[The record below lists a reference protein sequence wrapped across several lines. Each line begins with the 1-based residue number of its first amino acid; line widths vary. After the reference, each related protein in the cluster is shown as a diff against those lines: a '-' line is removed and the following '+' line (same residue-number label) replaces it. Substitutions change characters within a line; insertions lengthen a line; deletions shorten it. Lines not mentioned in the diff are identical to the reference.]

1 MADVNRT
8 VMIMIK
14 GNADKLNKALS
25 DSKTGFAKFAKGI
38 AVAGAAVSAM
48 ALGIAKLNQSI
59 ADMINELVD
68 ASTKT
73 GIAVETLQAL
83 KLAAEGSGKSFN
95 SIESG
100 IIRFQQSMEAASLGT
115 GRQAEAFERLGVKV
129 QTTNGSMRESND
141 VFNEAIEKLG
151 DMGEGTERNITTMA
165 LFGRTAG
172 ASLLQSGA
180 IDNMALFNEK
190 IREFGVDVGPKA
202 REEAARW
209 QRAMA
214 DLGMVTERA
223 AQDMAGALTGRN
235 SPAAA
240 LEKLV
245 GALVFVKSIAKDVLS
260 FIADFIRSAF
270 GSLQAA
276 ITTMLSIDFSSLGK
290 KLNDVLMVRSLRD
303 IPKAWAAFDT
313 EIRKQGQVKM
323 KILMEPLD
331 KALNES
337 TANMGSILSRA
348 TGQYEKMMSLT
359 KLTSSQKSTKTETDK
374 EKEKDIERSKSASKQ
389 KKDLIDLIKLRNE
402 VLAIKSKSED
412 KTLDKEQRIKKEY
425 AGQIKRLR
433 EIQEISKEKINT
445 IQESNQLMMDME
457 DQLAKVRKEND
468 EKQKKREQEALQRRI
483 NNINSYGKAFTGYM
497 SSFASA
503 VKTTME
509 NGGKLTEERAQS
521 IHKLQQRIGVGEV
534 WINAAVA
541 TMKAYAQ
548 FGLIGGIPAGIA
560 MSALA
565 TAQTAAIMSQPPP
578 KFHTGGFVDGADVV
592 NAQLLKGEAVLDRQ
606 TVREIGGARGVQKI
620 GQNPQVVVVNSF
632 KHFDR
637 FLAASMRENTRIRNL
652 VPASSGRKR

>member
-1 MADVNRT
+1 
-8 VMIMIK
+8 
-14 GNADKLNKALS
+14 
-25 DSKTGFAKFAKGI
+25 
-38 AVAGAAVSAM
+38 
-48 ALGIAKLNQSI
+48 
-59 ADMINELVD
+59 
-68 ASTKT
+68 
-73 GIAVETLQAL
+73 
-83 KLAAEGSGKSFN
+83 
-95 SIESG
+95 
-100 IIRFQQSMEAASLGT
+100 
-115 GRQAEAFERLGVKV
+115 
-129 QTTNGSMRESND
+129 
-141 VFNEAIEKLG
+141 
-151 DMGEGTERNITTMA
+151 MGEGTERNIIVMEM
-165 LFGRTAG
+165 FGRSAG
-172 ASLLQSGA
+172 GALTQSGA
-180 IDNMALFNEK
+180 IDNMELFNEK

-214 DLGMVTERA
+214 DLGMVTEQA

-240 LEKLV
+240 LEHLG
-245 GALVFVKSIAKDVLS
+245 GALVFLKSIATDVFS
-260 FIADFIRSAF
+260 FMAEFLRSIF
-270 GSLQAA
+270 GSFQAV
-276 ITTMLSIDFSSLGK
+276 ITAFTAMDFSKIGARMH
-290 KLNDVLMVRSLRD
+290 DILMVKNLRD
-303 IPKAWAAFDT
+303 IPAAYAALTKETHKARDT
-313 EIRKQGQVKM
+313 MSMLM
-323 KILMEPLD
+323 KPLD
-331 KALNES
+331 IAFNK
-337 TANMGSILSRA
+337 SINDLGDTFGRA
-348 TGQYEKMMSLT
+348 SGKYENFMRLAKLT
-359 KLTSSQKSTKTETDK
+359 KSHDTSKTKTDTN
-374 EKEKDIERSKSASKQ
+374 KEKDIERSKSASKQ
-389 KKDLIDLIKLRNE
+389 KKDLIDLIALRKE

-412 KTLDKEQRIKKEY
+412 KTLDQEQRIKKEY

-521 IHKLQQRIGVGEV
+521 LHKLQQKVGVGEV
-534 WINAAVA
+534 LINAAVA

-548 FGLIGGIPAGIA
+548 FGLIGGIPAAIA

-620 GQNPQVVVVNSF
+620 GQKPQVVVVNSF